1 MINNIVGIDVGG
13 TFTDIA
19 ILSDGIIKIY
29 KLPSTPSDPSIA
41 VNQGIRETGVEKA
54 QFVHGSTV
62 ATNALLESKGSKTAL
77 ITTMGFEDVLEI
89 GRQNRSDL
97 YNLSIDRAPA
107 LVPWEL
113 RFGISERVDHTG
125 RILEDISKESLN
137 SLVELIQEA
146 QVDSIAISFLF
157 SFINPHNE
165 LIVLDALRKIPNPPF
180 ISVSSQ
186 ILPEFREYE
195 RTSTVVVNSYV
206 GPVMSKYLKK
216 LETSLGSDLRI
227 MQSSGGSITA
237 SLASEEPVRT
247 VLSGPAGGVVGAFYV
262 AGEAGIKNIITLDMG
277 GTSTDVS
284 LCPGYIQQTSSSN
297 IGGYPIGVPMIEIH
311 TVGAGGGSIARID
324 SGGALTVG
332 PQSAGA
338 DPGPA
343 CYGKG
348 TEITVTDANLV
359 LGRIRSD
366 HFLGGA
372 MNLHESASSTLINR
386 LSEDMGIAPESVAM
400 GVIRVVNSHME
411 RAIRSISLER
421 GYDPREF
428 TLVPFG
434 GAGPLHTCELAEELG
449 IYSVF
454 IPKYPGILSA
464 FGVAISDIVKDYS
477 RTIMIKDINLDQEQ
491 LVEEFAGM
499 ESIASDELIGEILD
513 SSKMKFKRFLDI
525 RYIGQSF
532 EITIDCPRLDRPADL
547 MRAISSRFQ
556 RAHLQRFGYADKS
569 EPIEIVNLRLRVM
582 IEVKKPSNLPSPYG
596 GTDPSNAIIREDSVH
611 YREGPLNTT
620 LYDRDLLL
628 NGNEVHG
635 PALII
640 QTDTTTVIPP
650 KWSGVVDLYGNLS
663 LKLDKNKEKSGSN
676 DY

>member
-146 QVDSIAISFLF
+146 HVDSIPISFLF

-262 AGEAGIKNIITLDMG
+262 ADEAGIKNIITLDMG

-311 TVGAGGGSIARID
+311 TVGAGGGSIAKVD

-343 CYGKG
+343 CYGNG

-372 MNLHESASSTLINR
+372 MTLDESASSALIKR
-386 LSEDMGIAPESVAM
+386 MSEAMKIAPQSLAMGI
-400 GVIRVVNSHME
+400 IRVVNSHME

-449 IYSVF
+449 ISRVLV
-454 IPKYPGILSA
+454 PKYPGILSA
-464 FGVAISDIVKDYS
+464 FGVAIPDIVKDYS
-477 RTIMIKDINLDQEQ
+477 RTIMVKDIDLNHEQ

-499 ESIASDELIGEILD
+499 ESSASDELIGESLNNAN
-513 SSKMKFKRFLDI
+513 MEFKRFLDI

-532 EITIDCPRLDRPADL
+532 EITIDCPRLDRPAEL
-547 MRAISSRFQ
+547 MKAISSRFQ

-569 EPIEIVNLRLRVM
+569 EPIEIVNLRVRVM
-582 IEVKKPSNLPSPYG
+582 IKVEKPSNVPSPYY
-596 GTDPSNAIIREDSVH
+596 GTDPAAAIIGEDSVH
-611 YREGPLNTT
+611 YREGPLSTK
-620 LYDRDLLL
+620 LYDRDVLL
-628 NGNEVHG
+628 NGNKICG

-650 KWSGVVDLYGNLS
+650 KWSGTVDFYGNML
-663 LKLDKNKEKSGSN
+663 LEFDQNKEETNSN
-676 DY
+676 D

>member
-1 MINNIVGIDVGG
+1 MIKNIVGIDVGG

-19 ILSDGIIKIY
+19 ILSDGIVKIH
-29 KLPSTPSDPSIA
+29 KLPSTPSDPSMA
-41 VNQGIRETGVEKA
+41 VNQAVTETGVEGS
-54 QFVHGSTV
+54 QFIHGSTV

-97 YNLSIDRAPA
+97 YNLSIERPPA

-125 RILEDISKESLN
+125 QILEDISKESLD
-137 SLVELIQEA
+137 SLVTLIREA
-146 QVDSIAISFLF
+146 KVDSIAISFLF
-157 SFINPHNE
+157 SFINSHNE
-165 LIVLDALRKIPNPPF
+165 RMVLDALHNISNPPF

-206 GPVMSKYLKK
+206 GPVMSQYLTK
-216 LETSLGSDLRI
+216 LEASLGSGLRI

-237 SLASEEPVRT
+237 RLASEEPVRT
-247 VLSGPAGGVVGAFYV
+247 VLSGPAGGVVGAFHV
-262 AGEAGIKNIITLDMG
+262 ACEAGMKNIITLDMG

-311 TVGAGGGSIARID
+311 TVGAGGGSIAQVD

-348 TEITVTDANLV
+348 NEITVTDANLI

-366 HFLGGA
+366 HFLGGS
-372 MNLHESASSTLINR
+372 MHLDQPASLALVKL
-386 LSEDMGIAPESVAM
+386 LSEDMEITPQSLAM
-400 GVIRVVNSHME
+400 GIIRVVNSHME

-421 GYDPREF
+421 GYDPRQF

-449 IYSVF
+449 ISSVL

-464 FGVAISDIVKDYS
+464 FGVAISDVVKDYS
-477 RTIMIKDINLDQEQ
+477 RTIMIKDIDLNHEQ
-491 LVEEFAGM
+491 LIEEFTGM
-499 ESIASDELIGEILD
+499 EKTATDDLIREYLD
-513 SSKMKFKRFLDI
+513 SSNMEFNRSLDI

-532 EITIDCPRLDRPADL
+532 EITIDCPRLDKPANL
-547 MRAISSRFQ
+547 IRAISSKFQ
-556 RAHLQRFGYADKS
+556 RAHLQRFGYADKN
-569 EPIEIVNLRLRVM
+569 EPIEIVNLRLR
-582 IEVKKPSNLPSPYG
+582 
-596 GTDPSNAIIREDSVH
+596 AIIRVEKPINTPAAYEGTDTSRAIITEESVH
-611 YREGPLNTT
+611 YREGLLSTK
-620 LYDRDLLL
+620 LYDRDLLS
-628 NGNEVHG
+628 NGNEVYG

-650 KWSGVVDLYGNLS
+650 KWSGKVDPYGNL
-663 LKLDKNKEKSGSN
+663 LLTFENDKEVTRSH